1 VLFHKIK
8 QKPGLPLLLAK
19 NSAGKFIFGLPGNP
33 MSSLIC
39 TYRYVLK
46 IIERIYNQDRT
57 LRSIK
62 VNLSQSTLVPNNL
75 TYFLPVKM
83 IPDSNLKF
91 VDPRPTNTSGD
102 YVSIIDTDGFI
113 EINPEDDLTKK
124 LFTFWYW

>member
-1 VLFHKIK
+1 
-8 QKPGLPLLLAK
+8 
-19 NSAGKFIFGLPGNP
+19 

-102 YVSIIDTDGFI
+102 YISIIDTDGFI